1 MKKYFIKETDEVL
14 EYGDVIELS
23 LEKEVEDGCITC
35 EKEVKFIEGME
46 DFLIDLGIIE
56 EREVNDELLDFEDE
70 EGCPLLN
77 ALMEDFEVL
86 EERVDK
92 MEGVINEI
100 YELITNSLKEEK
112 KKKSSKKVD
121 VK

>member
-14 EYGDVIELS
+14 EYGDVLELG
-23 LEKEVEDGCITC
+23 LVKEVEGGHITC
-35 EKEVKFIEGME
+35 EKEIKFLEGME
-46 DFLIDLGIIE
+46 DFLLDLGVIE
-56 EREVNDELLDFEDE
+56 EREVDDDLLDFEDE
-70 EGCPLLN
+70 ERCHLLD
-77 ALMEDFEVL
+77 ALCEDFEIL

-112 KKKSSKKVD
+112 KKSSKKVN